1 MSDDFGGCLL
11 FFFFFDCG
19 VDAGTHWPL
28 SFSILPDSQRHDLPS
43 KILPPVQIWGG
54 GQFPSEL
61 RGLPSG
67 QAFVPPPGGG
77 RQLGPMQSG
86 SDSFT
91 GWQTPSPIGRVSFG
105 QHLPPL
111 TASRGQQTPFASCT
125 PSLQTHLPSRSTM
138 SRPQSFGGLQVP
150 SSLSRVPSGHPQ

>member
-1 MSDDFGGCLL
+1 MPILMPDPDCGGGLSDDFGGCLL

-43 KILPPVQIWGG
+43 KILPPLQIWGG

-67 QAFVPPPGGG
+67 HAVVPPPGG
-77 RQLGPMQSG
+77 LG
-86 SDSFT
+86 
-91 GWQTPSPIGRVSFG
+91 
-105 QHLPPL
+105 
-111 TASRGQQTPFASCT
+111 
-125 PSLQTHLPSRSTM
+125 STM
-138 SRPQSFGGLQVP
+138 KHRPPNPL
-150 SSLSRVPSGHPQ
+150 RVPGGQAVRMPRSGGGEHCSVGTGTSPEIQKRSGPGGPETSRRPSVTQFEYRVPGV